1 MVLWVHMA
9 LYGWGSMGAGV
20 MELLGQVESEV
31 IGSCGVEGH
40 TGLYGV
46 ILSNGSCR
54 VLGPHLWAAG
64 APILLKEE
72 INKCTPVLPHI
83 PHFYPNP
90 DPPMAPCLPSPTIS
104 SHIAFSCAVF
114 QSCRLC
120 PHIALN
126 VPLCPCTPMSPI
138 LPMSSHLC
146 PTPPPVM
153 CCSPA
158 PHDCMCCEGRWGS
171 GGAPGGLWGPWKDY
185 RGLSRTVGGL

>member
-1 MVLWVHMA
+1 MWSYRFMVLWVHMV

-31 IGSCGVEGH
+31 VGSCGVEGH

-54 VLGPHLWAAG
+54 VLGPHLWATG

-90 DPPMAPCLPSPTIS
+90 DPRS
-104 SHIAFSCAVF
+104 SHGPMPAKSHHLFTHCLLLCSVPILQAV
-114 QSCRLC
+114 SPHC
-120 PHIALN
+120 PQRS
-126 VPLCPCTPMSPI
+126 PMSLYPHVPNTPHV
-138 LPMSSHLC
+138 LTSVPYTTSCYVLLSS
-146 PTPPPVM
+146 T
-153 CCSPA
+153 
-158 PHDCMCCEGRWGS
+158 
-171 GGAPGGLWGPWKDY
+171 
-185 RGLSRTVGGL
+185 T